1 MPCPLCGTRRAKR
14 RCPALGQDICPVCCG
29 TKRRVEIACPNDCAW
44 LGAADAHPPAVV
56 RKQRQR
62 DFDFAMPM
70 LHRLPEPAYRLVLLF
85 QDALARHRAGA
96 VPPLLDRD
104 VVEACAALAST
115 LETSARGIIYE
126 HQAGSLP
133 AQRLLM
139 ELRAALQRAAPNATA
154 AVERDAA
161 TALRRIEAAA
171 KAAGTTLEG
180 GDRAYLE
187 FVQRLPRQLAAGA
200 AEEMP
205 AQAASPPGDER
216 PRIVLP

>member
-14 RCPALGQDICPVCCG
+14 RCPALAKDICPVCCG
-29 TKRRVEIACPNDCAW
+29 TKRRVEIACPDACTW
-44 LGAADAHPPAVV
+44 LGTAETHPPAVV
-56 RKQRQR
+56 RRQRQR
-62 DFDFAMPM
+62 DFDFAVPM

-85 QDALARHRAGA
+85 QDALARHRVGA

-104 VVEACAALAST
+104 VAEACAALAST

-126 HQAGSLP
+126 HQPGSLP
-133 AQRLLM
+133 AQRLRQ
-139 ELRAALQRAAPNATA
+139 ELRATLERAVPNPTG

-171 KAAGTTLEG
+171 RTAGTKLEG

-187 FVQRLPRQLAAGA
+187 FVERLPRQLASGA
-200 AEEMP
+200 AEEAPP
-205 AQAASPPGDER
+205 APGLAGDER